1 MGRWKAIIGPK
12 LKARCFE
19 NQQTEAKIG
28 VAILNMRPF
37 AHAEGH
43 DLPWLVDENVF
54 DLDNQWQ
61 PGSTRAMTEL
71 GRPVFK
77 QIS

>member
-1 MGRWKAIIGPK
+1 MLKFKLMAAWPGNLAVAYNQRSRIETQMGRWKAIIGPK

-28 VAILNMRPF
+28 VAILNK
-37 AHAEGH
+37 
-43 DLPWLVDENVF
+43 
-54 DLDNQWQ
+54 
-61 PGSTRAMTEL
+61 MTEL

>member
-12 LKARCFE
+12 LKARCGFE

-28 VAILNMRPF
+28 VAILNK
-37 AHAEGH
+37 
-43 DLPWLVDENVF
+43 
-54 DLDNQWQ
+54 
-61 PGSTRAMTEL
+61 MTEL

>member
-28 VAILNMRPF
+28 VAILNK
-37 AHAEGH
+37 
-43 DLPWLVDENVF
+43 
-54 DLDNQWQ
+54 
-61 PGSTRAMTEL
+61 MTEL
-71 GRPVFK
+71 GRQNPVFK